1 MSTIFIDGAG
11 SGSFGLFGGSDPILS
26 LGGNRG
32 GEIIVLP
39 PGFGQNG
46 NSGSSGIPGLQGVM
60 SRLSADASQGN
71 LSGVLHDIEQL
82 AQDLQNFAGNQLGNN
97 QGTGSPNQPT
107 PTNFGGGDPSGSGSS
122 GCGSSGCGSSGQT
135 GNGSPQQ
142 MLEQLLQVFGQM
154 MQAFAGL
161 LNLMVQQ
168 QSNSSFLAS
177 SMGSSLLG
185 GMFL

>member
-1 MSTIFIDGAG
+1 MSTIIIDGAG
-11 SGSFGLFGGSDPILS
+11 SGNFGLFGGSDPIIS
-26 LGGNRG
+26 LGGNSG

-71 LSGVLHDIEQL
+71 LSGVMRDIEQL

-107 PTNFGGGDPSGSGSS
+107 PTSFGGGGGDPS
-122 GCGSSGCGSSGQT
+122 GCGSSGCGSSGKT